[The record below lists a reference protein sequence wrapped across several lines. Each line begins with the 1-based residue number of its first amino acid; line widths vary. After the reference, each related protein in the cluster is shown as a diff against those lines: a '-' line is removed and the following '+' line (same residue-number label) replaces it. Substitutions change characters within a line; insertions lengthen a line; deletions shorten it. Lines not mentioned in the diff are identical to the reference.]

1 MVGNSLLILTIHK
14 MGQLELAVTQLVQA
28 VRIWVVEVEAQ
39 IV

>member
-14 MGQLELAVTQLVQA
+14 MGQLAVAVTQLVQA